1 MRTLVVSLACATAAL
16 IWAGPAAAQTLTL
29 TRSAQSGVE
38 STIAQERGWDRNCNT
53 VAVTVTITKNPSNG
67 TVSVASGVTSTIP
80 ASTPASGS
88 TGACAGKSVTGNA
101 VKYKSNAGFRG
112 TDSVSYTVSNQP
124 QRPRVITIN
133 VQ

>member
-1 MRTLVVSLACATAAL
+1 MRTLAVPLACAL
-16 IWAGPAAAQTLTL
+16 LWVEPASAQTLNL

-38 STIAQERGWDRNCNT
+38 STIAQERGWDRNCNAI
-53 VAVTVTITKNPSNG
+53 AVTVTITKNPANG
-67 TVSVASGVTSTIP
+67 TISVASGVTSTIP
-80 ASTPASGS
+80 TSTPAAGS
-88 TGACAGKSVTGNA
+88 TGACAGKSVTGNE

-124 QRPRVITIN
+124 QRPRMITIN